1 MKEIRI
7 PHIKQVKITP
17 LQNGD
22 RPASV
27 ACCSGWAKWSQH
39 SNLLSLSIEVVFHA
53 GTTDRLLQHL
63 SSAEGHFNLEILS
76 RADVRPTMVKLFPNC
91 RTEHIECKFGPPLP
105 ASSDGI
111 RYRFKIRTEQAAS
124 RTNGEVLGT
133 GGDTKDVK
141 ARHPQRRASV
151 FKTKRVR
158 GVTVGR

>member
-1 MKEIRI
+1 MKEIRV
-7 PHIKQVKITP
+7 PHIKQVKISL

-39 SNLLSLSIEVVFHA
+39 SNLLSLSIEVALDA

-63 SSAEGHFNLEILS
+63 SSGEGNFNLEIQS
-76 RADVRPTMVKLFPNC
+76 RTDVGPTMVKHFPNC
-91 RTEHIECKFGPPLP
+91 RTEIIECKFGPLLP
-105 ASSDGI
+105 ANSVGI
-111 RYRFKIRTEQAAS
+111 RYCFKIRTENAAT
-124 RTNGEVLGT
+124 RTNREVPGT
-133 GGDTKDVK
+133 GGDTKDIK
-141 ARHPQRRASV
+141 AWNPQRRVSV

>member
-1 MKEIRI
+1 MNEIRI
-7 PHIKQVKITP
+7 PQIEQVKITL

-39 SNLLSLSIEVVFHA
+39 SNLLSLSIEVVLDT

-63 SSAEGHFNLEILS
+63 SSRDGYYNLEIQP
-76 RADVRPTMVKLFPNC
+76 RADAGPTMGKLFPNC
-91 RTEHIECKFGPPLP
+91 RTENIECKFGPLLP
-105 ASSDGI
+105 ANSERI

-133 GGDTKDVK
+133 KGDTKDVRSGTPNPGFQTSIRSGL
-141 ARHPQRRASV
+141 AA
-151 FKTKRVR
+151 
-158 GVTVGR
+158 